1 MIDKTLKQYTDLY
14 LRHREA
20 FDSHEAEPMRQ
31 KAFARLKEA
40 GRLPR
45 KGDEGFKQFS
55 VEELFAPD
63 YGINVS
69 RLGTETPTA
78 QELALLKKF
87 RCGVPNISTLEIYV
101 LNDRLVIPPT
111 TQKIIPAGL
120 EIKPLA
126 CSDKGGA
133 LQPGEISAKDGD
145 ATAAVNTLLWQ
156 DGIRISVAKGTKVEK
171 PIQIVNLLGSTVPLA
186 VFRRIVIDME
196 EGAEARVLFCDH
208 TTDGTPPSLAHQ
220 VIETRLAENAR
231 LEIYDIEESSYDT
244 SRLWQLF
251 ADLNSYSSL
260 RVNLSSL
267 LCGRSRSGLHV
278 NMLGSGA
285 EYYASG
291 MAIGDRESVID
302 VNSRVMHRTGDC
314 HSDQLFKFVLNDSSK
329 GAFEGLVTVLP
340 GADRTNANQT
350 DRNLLLSPDARMHA
364 EPQLLINCDDV
375 KCTHGASTGQLDQRA
390 LFYLRSRGIPLKEAE
405 SLLVRSFMTDV
416 IDAIS
421 LEPLRDRMHHLVE
434 MRLSQDENKPCLT
447 CKARQ

>member
-1 MIDKTLKQYTDLY
+1 MIDKYLKQYTDIY
-14 LRHREA
+14 RDHREA
-20 FDSHEAEPMRQ
+20 FDRDCAIPMRQ
-31 KAFARLKEA
+31 KALARLKEA

-45 KGDEGFKQFS
+45 RGDEGFSQFS

-69 RLGTETPTA
+69 RLGTEPPTR
-78 QELALLKKF
+78 QELSILKKF
-87 RCGVPNISTLEIYV
+87 RCGVPNISTLEVYV
-101 LNDRLVIPPT
+101 LNDRLVIPPAT
-111 TQKIIPAGL
+111 PGLLPPGL
-120 EIKPLA
+120 EITALSFPDKP
-126 CSDKGGA
+126 GI
-133 LQPGEISAKDGD
+133 LQPGDISSRTGD
-145 ATAAVNTLLWQ
+145 VTAAVNTLLWQ
-156 DGIRISVAKGTKVEK
+156 DGIRISVAKGIKIEK
-171 PIQIVNLLGSTVPLA
+171 PIQIINMLGTTVPMA

-196 EGAEARVLFCDH
+196 EGSEARVLFCDH
-208 TTDGTPPSLAHQ
+208 TTDGTPSSLVHQ
-220 VIETRLAENAR
+220 VIEARLAKGSK
-231 LEIYDIEESSYDT
+231 LELYDIEESSYDT

-251 ADLNSYSSL
+251 ADLYADSSL
-260 RVNLSSL
+260 RANLSSL
-267 LCGRSRSGLHV
+267 LCGRSRNGLHV
-278 NMLGSGA
+278 NMLGPGA

-314 HSDQLFKFVLNDSSK
+314 RSEQLFKFVLNDSSK
-329 GAFEGLVTVLP
+329 GSFEGLVTVLP
-340 GADRTNANQT
+340 GAERTNANQT

-416 IDAIS
+416 IDGIS
-421 LEPLRDRMHHLVE
+421 LVPLRDRMHHLVE
-434 MRLSQDENKPCLT
+434 MRLSHDKNKPCLT